1 MTVPPDSVRVGPA
14 AAGTGETAGKGVM
27 TPVAHRVVGRRRET
41 DDVTTLV
48 LARLE
53 GVPMAFRSGQFNMV
67 TAFGI
72 GEAALSLSGAP
83 DEGTLLQHTVRDVG
97 PVTHALCGAQVGDLV
112 GVRGPFGTDWGVG
125 KATGP
130 GGDVVVVAG
139 GIGLAPLRGAVCE
152 LMDRRSQAGGRV
164 FVIVGAREPVQI
176 IFAPDL
182 EAWARGGARVAVT
195 VDVPGP
201 QWPGHVGL
209 VTSLLGQVGFDP
221 SGASALVC
229 GPEIMIRF
237 TARALI
243 TQGVDPDRILVSLE
257 RNMQCAVA
265 WCGHCQLGPYLLC
278 RDGPVVPYAGA
289 VDHLLRERER

>member
-1 MTVPPDSVRVGPA
+1 MTVPTDSVRVGSV

-97 PVTHALCGAQVGDLV
+97 PVTHALCRAQVGDLV

-152 LMDRRSQAGGRV
+152 LMDRRSHAGGRV

-176 IFAPDL
+176 IFAQDL

-195 VDVPGP
+195 VDVPGAAVGRP
-201 QWPGHVGL
+201 RGPGDLTIGSGGLRPVRRLGTGLWTGDHDPVHRTGPDHPGGRSRPHPGVPGAQHAVCGGVVRSLPARSVSLVPGWPGRAVRRSG
-209 VTSLLGQVGFDP
+209 GP
-221 SGASALVC
+221 SA
-229 GPEIMIRF
+229 E
-237 TARALI
+237 
-243 TQGVDPDRILVSLE
+243 
-257 RNMQCAVA
+257 
-265 WCGHCQLGPYLLC
+265 
-278 RDGPVVPYAGA
+278 
-289 VDHLLRERER
+289 